1 MTGGGIVESEKKRE
15 NLFFFFF
22 FSFGK
27 GLRTFVFDRDES
39 CLLFYST
46 CIMDIE

>member
-15 NLFFFFF
+15 NFFFFF
-22 FSFGK
+22 FPSGRVCA
-27 GLRTFVFDRDES
+27 LFVFDRDES